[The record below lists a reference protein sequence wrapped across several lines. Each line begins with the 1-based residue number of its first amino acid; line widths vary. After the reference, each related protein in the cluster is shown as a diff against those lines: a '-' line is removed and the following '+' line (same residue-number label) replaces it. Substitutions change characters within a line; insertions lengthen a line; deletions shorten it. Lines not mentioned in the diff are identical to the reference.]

1 MRKKS
6 TKEPKNN
13 GNIVQTLPIASTS
26 TNSKSS
32 KNAKKSVNM
41 I

>member
-1 MRKKS
+1 MKKKS

-13 GNIVQTLPIASTS
+13 GNIVQSLPIASNS
-26 TNSKSS
+26 TNSKLL

>member
-26 TNSKSS
+26 TNSKLS

>member
-1 MRKKS
+1 MRKKF

-13 GNIVQTLPIASTS
+13 GNIVQSLPIASTS

-32 KNAKKSVNM
+32 HNAKKSVNM

>member
-6 TKEPKNN
+6 TKESKNN
-13 GNIVQTLPIASTS
+13 GNIVETLPIASIS

-32 KNAKKSVNM
+32 KNAKKSVNV